1 MTETFS
7 HETVMAVIAARDKT
21 FRLHGEREPTQSS
34 KMHTHNIFIISVVE
48 QEEGSSLERFPSHL

>member
-1 MTETFS
+1 
-7 HETVMAVIAARDKT
+7 MAVIAARDKT
-21 FRLHGEREPTQSS
+21 FRLHGEREPTRC